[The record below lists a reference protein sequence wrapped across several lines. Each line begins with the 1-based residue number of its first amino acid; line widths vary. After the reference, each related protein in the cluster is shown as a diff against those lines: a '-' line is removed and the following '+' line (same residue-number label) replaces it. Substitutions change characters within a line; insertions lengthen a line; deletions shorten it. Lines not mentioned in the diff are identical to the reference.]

1 MCIAYINGV
10 SFAYLKVIRVF
21 FANIKGYLCGYL
33 SMLLRFLIIT
43 CLLASALMPNQS
55 IAESYEVERRLLRI
69 DATESTDLKAA
80 RNNQNWQTVQDFGV
94 HGYDKGIYWLHLSI
108 RSNLAESQALIVR
121 NLYALHDVVDFYLFD
136 QNPLQEPK
144 NDSLNAIKHW
154 SMGDTLKNP
163 GWLFADKN
171 FAIPID
177 LSAKAEQHVLI
188 RIEGINSKMLKT
200 EVIPLSDMLES
211 IHWSRLIFGAIYGI
225 MLAMALYNLIIGIF
239 VRDSAYILYACQVTF
254 FCFFIMSINGDGRYY
269 LWSDYAEFNKY
280 AIQAFGVLYVFF
292 IILFPWYLLK
302 LGKYLPKAKYLFY
315 FLGTIEL
322 FFAACVLF
330 LPYDTSMRIAVAIS
344 ALFSPILLLTGL
356 YLVYRRVPVAGIYT
370 FAWSFY
376 LVGATIVGLAAA
388 NIIEMNIFTL
398 NGGAVGG
405 IIEQVLLSIALA
417 KRIHNDRQEKYTALE
432 NASHSQLE
440 ANRQKKYFKM
450 LFDRAPIGIVTLN
463 ALGRITSINPKGCH
477 LLDFDNQEQALELK
491 ESFNNQFST
500 RDQITEKV
508 INTGKIIDHETT
520 IITHKGNTKHCSITL
535 IKQKAAGVST
545 FEGYITDISERKH
558 MQSILQ
564 AVEEERMASL
574 EELVIGVAHEINTP
588 LGNNLTTISFSKD
601 ELNKLNEL
609 FLTDNLNKT
618 KMEEYI
624 QESGVAFDLMENSL
638 NKISTLINRFK
649 QVSFKHIKPE
659 KQNIKI
665 NDYIHSIFED
675 MLNDYPHVSFELNIQ
690 AEEHVHI
697 FPDLFNIILT
707 QLIENSLTHGFGSK
721 GKDIGKEETKGK
733 IDLNLLIEQQSIT
746 MQYRDNGKG
755 VEQKLKDTI
764 FNPFVTSNRGNTEHS
779 GLGLYRIYNLVT
791 QVLKGRLQ
799 LLDEPGFG
807 ITIEFKL

>member
-1 MCIAYINGV
+1 MGFLLLAH
-10 SFAYLKVIRVF
+10 KVIQVF

-33 SMLLRFLIIT
+33 SMFLRFLFIT
-43 CLLASALMPNQS
+43 CLLTSALMPS
-55 IAESYEVERRLLRI
+55 YTLAENYEVERRLLRI
-69 DATESTDLKAA
+69 DASTPSDLTLA
-80 RNNQNWQTVQDFGV
+80 RNNPNWQTVQDFGV
-94 HGYDKGIYWLHLSI
+94 HGYDSGIYWLHLSI
-108 RSNLAESQALIVR
+108 RSNLAKSQDLIVR
-121 NLYALHDVVDFYLFD
+121 NLYPLHDEVDFYLFE
-136 QNPLQEPK
+136 QNPISGEGS
-144 NDSLNAIKHW
+144 NSLNAKKHW
-154 SMGDTLKNP
+154 PMGDTRQNP

-171 FAIPID
+171 FAIPIELD
-177 LSAKAEQHVLI
+177 AKAEQHVLI
-188 RIEGINSKMLKT
+188 RIEGINTKMLRT
-200 EVIPLSDMLES
+200 EVIPSSAMQES
-211 IHWSRLIFGAIYGI
+211 IHWTRLIFGAIYGI

-239 VRDSAYILYACQVTF
+239 VKDIAYILYACQVTF
-254 FCFFIMSINGDGRYY
+254 FCLFIMSINGDGRYY
-269 LWSDYAEFNKY
+269 LWTDYAEFNKY

-302 LGKYLPKAKYLFY
+302 LSKYLPKAKYLFY
-315 FLGTIEL
+315 FLAAVEL

-330 LPYDTSMRIAVAIS
+330 LPYETSMRIAVAIS
-344 ALFSPILLLTGL
+344 AILSPILLLIGL

-376 LVGATIVGLAAA
+376 IVGATLVGLAAA
-388 NIIEMNIFTL
+388 NIVEMNVFTL

-440 ANRQKKYFKM
+440 ANRQKKNFKM

-463 ALGRITSINPKGCH
+463 DLGRITSINPKGCQ
-477 LLDFDNQEQALELK
+477 LLDFDNQQQALELK
-491 ESFNNQFST
+491 EAFNDQFST

-508 INTGKIIDHETT
+508 VSSGKIIDHETT
-520 IITHKGNTKHCSITL
+520 ISTHKGNTKHCSITL
-535 IKQKAAGVST
+535 IKQEAAGEST

-588 LGNNLTTISFSKD
+588 LGINLTTISFSKD

-609 FLTDNLNKT
+609 FLTENLNKT

-624 QESGVAFDLMENSL
+624 QESGVAFDLMETSL

-649 QVSFKHIKPE
+649 QVSFKHIKLE

-665 NDYIHSIFED
+665 SEYIHSIFED
-675 MLNDYPHVSFELNIQ
+675 LLNDYPHVSFELNIQ
-690 AEEHVHI
+690 AEENVHI

-707 QLIENSLTHGFGSK
+707 QLIENSLMHGFGSK
-721 GKDIGKEETKGK
+721 GKDIEKEETNGQ
-733 IDLNLLIEQQSIT
+733 IDLNLLIEKQSII